1 VISWSVDCG
10 STNKTNHSDI
20 AELLFKVTLYTITV
34 AHIERS
40 SNKNPTKT
48 GGELRCSGRVGSPF
62 STSGTSRVNLLTNP

>member
-1 VISWSVDCG
+1 
-10 STNKTNHSDI
+10 
-20 AELLFKVTLYTITV
+20 VTLYTITV

-48 GGELRCSGRVGSPF
+48 GGELRCSGRVGSSF